1 MGNMEMQGGDG
12 AMDHADGMGDMDM
25 GDMDMGEG
33 VGDVASQVKAY
44 LGDTTCLVAD
54 IDELQDAV
62 EVRTN
67 NPQAHSTNQP
77 TSVTQACMHA
87 HTHTY
92 LQSPRLI
99 PYQSPPPQNGVCPL
113 VVLTSG
119 EKGAYMLMD
128 MGEIMVRRRVRVM
141 GHPALLPTIDAMM
154 GMRAFTVGPG
164 GYLELQFVRVRAS
177 MGMYRDR
184 YGLEGREGF
193 GTKVL
198 EVRGGAVMLEPGALG
213 ANFVGVVFLMV
224 VRAFGCGL
232 GFSLVFARP
241 STHTP
246 PPQPRHTHKN
256 THHTPRHTHINT
268 DDGRGH
274 GERGDPGHAESGG
287 VAHLRRAGVRGGGH
301 RALPQLPLLGQ
312 HDPHAPHRRRG
323 LRRGCPG
330 ACVCAYV
337 RACVRACCVRA

>member
-224 VRAFGCGL
+224 VRAFGFGFGVLVGL
-232 GFSLVFARP
+232 RSSVYAHTTTTTTTHTHTY
-241 STHTP
+241 THTP
-246 PPQPRHTHKN
+246 
-256 THHTPRHTHINT
+256 HHDTLINT

-274 GERGDPGHAESGG
+274 GERGDPGHAEPGG

-312 HDPHAPHRRRG
+312 HDPYAPHRRRG

-330 ACVCAYV
+330 ACV
-337 RACVRACCVRA
+337 RACVTE